1 MRKNW
6 LNSKANILL
15 IASAIYCG
23 FADNYEL
30 TDICYASA
38 NIKAL
43 ETLRYAEHICNYL
56 VI

>member
-6 LNSKANILL
+6 LNSKTNILL

-43 ETLRYAEHICNYL
+43 ETLGYAEHICNYL